1 MTPQFLSEKISRH
14 LSSLAP
20 GFEGHWVY
28 ARSQCPR
35 QPGDE
40 QMKIFCFN
48 ESYCKD
54 EVIPAWQA
62 EDVLRNWTEI
72 TVKVPTLIM
81 SWHEKISWL
90 LVSYPDTAYQKI
102 EEYLWTIFK

>member
-1 MTPQFLSEKISRH
+1 MCRL

-20 GFEGHWVY
+20 GFEGHWWYV
-28 ARSQCPR
+28 RKKVSDGLEILCVGHIDQCI
-35 QPGDE
+35 E
-40 QMKIFCFN
+40 ESLKIC
-48 ESYCKD
+48 
-54 EVIPAWQA
+54 PAWQV

-102 EEYLWTIFK
+102 EEYLWSILK